1 MMKITGLAEKKNWK
15 KKKPLGNGGE
25 QNTAAEQHYSF
36 W

>member
-1 MMKITGLAEKKNWK
+1 MMKITGLAEKKIG

>member
-1 MMKITGLAEKKNWK
+1 MMKITGLAEKNW